1 MRTSQKAIG
10 PTKKEDTPRISS
22 GDSRPRKRLRMNKTL
37 GGPPGGQPGGVLA
50 HVLTP
55 EILTLA
61 SRP

>member
-37 GGPPGGQPGGVLA
+37 GGPPGG
-50 HVLTP
+50 
-55 EILTLA
+55 
-61 SRP
+61 